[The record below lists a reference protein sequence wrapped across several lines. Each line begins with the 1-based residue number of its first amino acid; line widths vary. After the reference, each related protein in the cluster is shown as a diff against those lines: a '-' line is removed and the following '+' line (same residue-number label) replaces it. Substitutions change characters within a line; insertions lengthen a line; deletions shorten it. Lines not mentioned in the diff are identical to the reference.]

1 MKLAITK
8 KQKAHLMMISKYSA
22 VFGTDDGKAVLHDMM
37 KSCGMLD
44 SIFSNDPQEHAYNE
58 GQRNMVL
65 RILRTI
71 NTDPAELEGHF
82 IKAGQLEETYEI

>member
-1 MKLAITK
+1 MIAITK
-8 KQKAHLMMISKYSA
+8 KQKAHLMMISRYSA
-22 VFGTDDGKAVLHDMM
+22 VFGSEDGKKVLHDLM
-37 KSCGMLD
+37 KSSGMLD

-82 IKAGQLEETYEI
+82 EKVGQLEDTYEI